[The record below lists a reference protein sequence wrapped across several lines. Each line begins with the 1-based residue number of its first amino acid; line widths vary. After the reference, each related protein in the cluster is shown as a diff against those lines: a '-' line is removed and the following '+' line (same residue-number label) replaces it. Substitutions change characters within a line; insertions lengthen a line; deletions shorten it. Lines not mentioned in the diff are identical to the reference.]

1 MKLSVSLLDT
11 NARRRVRRLPDN
23 MKALASQEVEHYAQ
37 LVYNKAVS
45 DTPVLTGELVA
56 TTKLERYASDGTAW
70 RVSQEGPKAL
80 WTEFGTGRRG
90 AASNR
95 ERLPEGYSHGPSAG
109 QAAQPHL
116 IPALR
121 LYQAPL
127 VAAIKRAALKGALKK

>member
-1 MKLSVSLLDT
+1 MKLSVTFLDT
-11 NARRRVRRLPDN
+11 NARRRIRRMPDN
-23 MKALASQEVEHYAQ
+23 MKAAAAQEVEHFAQ

-45 DTPVLTGELVA
+45 DTPVLTGELVS

-70 RVSQEGPKAL
+70 RISQEGPKAL

-95 ERLPEGYSHGPSAG
+95 MPLPEGYSHGPSAG

-127 VAAIKRAALKGALKK
+127 VEAIKRSALKGALKK